1 MAYKQKKFG
10 GFGDLVQNLA
20 GLKGS
25 RRKMTPKDIG
35 SSVGTIVDNL
45 PNINIWK
52 YKNK

>member
-35 SSVGTIVDNL
+35 SSVKTIVDNF
-45 PNINIWK
+45 PSVGK